1 MIASLDV
8 SDVGDGF
15 LEVETGNLGTEFSF
29 YLEGTQITMSY
40 EQTEKLYLLLKPY
53 FEVEEGE
60 QD

>member
-8 SDVGDGF
+8 SDVGTDF
-15 LEVETGNLGTEFSF
+15 FKVETGNMGTEFSF
-29 YLEGTQITMSY
+29 YLEGAQITMSY

-53 FEVEEGE
+53 FEVDEDE